1 MIMKNQIEA
10 RFTSSLTWNNKELHV
25 DTSNLDYIWVVDGVI
40 EKTGC
45 DPHLSQNEEIV
56 KYFNELN
63 N

>member
-1 MIMKNQIEA
+1 MTMKNQIEE

-45 DPHLSQNEEIV
+45 DPHLSQNKEIV